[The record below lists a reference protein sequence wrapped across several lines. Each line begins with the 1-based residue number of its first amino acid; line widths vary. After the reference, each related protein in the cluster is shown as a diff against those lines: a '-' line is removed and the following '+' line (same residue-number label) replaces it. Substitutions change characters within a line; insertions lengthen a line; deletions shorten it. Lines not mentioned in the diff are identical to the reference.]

1 MHGNLMT
8 AIIVTSVM
16 MTAVMVTVVEV
27 TAVTMVLPNDGFETK
42 EKYKF
47 KPKLKLNNHY

>member
-27 TAVTMVLPNDGFETK
+27 TAVTMVLPNNRFETK
-42 EKYKF
+42 KKIN
-47 KPKLKLNNHY
+47 LNQN

>member
-16 MTAVMVTVVEV
+16 MTAVMVTAVEV
-27 TAVTMVLPNDGFETK
+27 TAVTMVLSNDRFETK
-42 EKYKF
+42 ENIN
-47 KPKLKLNNHY
+47 LNQN

>member
-16 MTAVMVTVVEV
+16 MTAVMVTAVEV
-27 TAVTMVLPNDGFETK
+27 TAVTMVLPNDRFETK
-42 EKYKF
+42 EYIN
-47 KPKLKLNNHY
+47 LNQN

>member
-1 MHGNLMT
+1 MHSNLMT

-27 TAVTMVLPNDGFETK
+27 TPVTMALPNDGFETK
-42 EKYKF
+42 ENIN
-47 KPKLKLNNHY
+47 LNQN

>member
-1 MHGNLMT
+1 MHSNLMT

-27 TAVTMVLPNDGFETK
+27 TAVTMVLPNDRFETK
-42 EKYKF
+42 EKF
-47 KPKLKLNNHY
+47 EPKLKLNYHY

>member
-1 MHGNLMT
+1 MHSNLMT

-27 TAVTMVLPNDGFETK
+27 TAVTMVLPNDRFETK
-42 EKYKF
+42 EHIN
-47 KPKLKLNNHY
+47 LNQN